1 MLGSPSTA
9 GVSVF
14 PSLLPLVHFCFG
26 RIMPLRRPVP
36 GVQAGGVGRP
46 SLMTTHV
53 GARYRRVT
61 RFNLGRA
68 LLAEWRNPEWL
79 HEFVP
84 EELRFWAACFS
95 ELSKAPGV
103 ASPTMLQTGE
113 SFPFPILLFTACI
126 GWESVVSTSW
136 LSR

>member
-1 MLGSPSTA
+1 MLGSPPTA

-14 PSLLPLVHFCFG
+14 PGLLLLVHFCFG
-26 RIMPLRRPVP
+26 RSMPLRHPVP

-46 SLMTTHV
+46 PLMTTHV

-61 RFNLGRA
+61 RSNLSRA
-68 LLAEWRNPEWL
+68 LLAEWRNPQWL
-79 HEFVP
+79 SEFVP

-113 SFPFPILLFTACI
+113 SFLLPILLFTVCI
-126 GWESVVSTSW
+126 GWKSVVSP
-136 LSR
+136 LMA

>member
-1 MLGSPSTA
+1 MLGSPVTA
-9 GVSVF
+9 GVPVF
-14 PSLLPLVHFCFG
+14 PGLLLLVHFCFG
-26 RIMPLRRPVP
+26 RVMPLRRPAP

-46 SLMTTHV
+46 PLMTTHV

-61 RFNLGRA
+61 RYNLSRA
-68 LLAEWRNPEWL
+68 LRAEWSNPEWL
-79 HEFVP
+79 FEFVP

-113 SFPFPILLFTACI
+113 RFFFLFSFYCLLL
-126 GWESVVSTSW
+126 V
-136 LSR
+136 